1 MLVHRRYLARTLM
14 APMPILPTVTA
25 AWNVWNFRRPLLQ
38 ALLPRGDRVTV
49 LAPSDRA
56 EDQLARAGAQLLP
69 QGTLTLGALLAVGM
83 LPVGDL
89 HLRPLEARHPVAT
102 SCAAIDAIVVPGGGE
117 NAERTASCE
126 QVQLGQRRA
135 ADGRAEAGAPAPRS
149 AALLYKR

>member
-1 MLVHRRYLARTLM
+1 M

-38 ALLPRGDRVTV
+38 ALLAQGDQVTV

-56 EDQLARAGAQLLP
+56 DDKLARAGAQLLP
-69 QGTLTLGALLAVGM
+69 QGTLALGALLAVGL

-102 SCAAIDAIVVPGGGE
+102 SWAAIDAIVVLGGGE
-117 NAERTASCE
+117 DAERIAFWE
-126 QVQLGQRRA
+126 QVQLGRGRA

-149 AALLYKR
+149 AVLLYKK